1 MSASANQATPSF
13 EIRELLRV
21 PPEQYDPE
29 LTSQALDLLRT
40 NLEGEPD
47 PETDHLVVAI
57 GNGALL
63 GAANVG
69 IQSGME
75 TYVYGIVTAEH
86 ARHRG
91 VGSAIMR
98 HIIDQ
103 TWQIGSTSVHLFP
116 DNSDPSNNPRP
127 FFERLGFVDASATP
141 YRDDELY
148 AGMMILLLD
157 DKGS

>member
-47 PETDHLVVAI
+47 PETDHLIVAI

-63 GAANVG
+63 GAANAG

-86 ARHRG
+86 ARRQG
-91 VGSAIMR
+91 VGSAIMQ

-103 TWQIGSTSVHLFP
+103 TRQIGSTSVHLFP
-116 DNSDPSNNPRP
+116 DNSDPTKNPRP
-127 FFERLGFVDASATP
+127 FFESLGFVDVSSTP
-141 YRDDELY
+141 YSHDGLN
-148 AGMMILLLD
+148 AGRMILMLNN
-157 DKGS
+157 KVS